1 MTIRCII
8 QIPIIALGFFL
19 LLVSVKGQS
28 LTIHQAVEI
37 EVPTEKGRSYQIQAS
52 ADLQTW
58 VSLGDP
64 FRGTG
69 EIETKSLRA
78 QSSGQFFRSVQISL
92 PPSEM
97 EDVIFQHSTLGAL
110 LLGIYEGDLSFDRLL
125 ERGNFGLGTFQGVDG
140 ELVVLDGEAYRIRVD
155 GMVSTVTPQT
165 QTPFAVV
172 THFESDLV
180 FELTGIDSMESLGVA
195 IDERLPSKN
204 LLYAIKV
211 TGIYDE
217 LTTRSV
223 PAQERPYPPLVDV
236 VANQTTFDLAGNSGT
251 MVGFRLPA
259 YLSALNATGYH
270 FHFVNDARTQGGHVL
285 ELGAAK
291 LRVEVDVCQGLEM
304 SLPENEDFLLAPF
317 E

>member
-1 MTIRCII
+1 MTIPCFIR
-8 QIPIIALGFFL
+8 IPIIALGFL
-19 LLVSVKGQS
+19 LLSTSLEGQS

-37 EVPTEKGRSYQIQAS
+37 EVPTEQGRSYQIQTS
-52 ADLQTW
+52 TDLLTW
-58 VSLGDP
+58 VPLGDP

-69 EIETKSLRA
+69 KIETRSLRA
-78 QSSGQFFRSVQISL
+78 QPSGQFFRSVQVSL

-97 EDVIFQHSTLGAL
+97 EEVVFQHSTLGAL
-110 LLGIYEGDLSFDRLL
+110 LLGVYEGDLSFERLL
-125 ERGNFGLGTFQGVDG
+125 ERGDFGLGTFQGVDG
-140 ELVVLDGEAYRIRVD
+140 ELVILDGEAYRIRVD
-155 GMVSTVTPQT
+155 GTVSKVTPQT
-165 QTPFAVV
+165 LTPFAVV

-180 FELTGIDSMESLGVA
+180 FDLTGIDSMESLGVA
-195 IDERLPSKN
+195 IDEHLPSEN

-211 TGIYDE
+211 TGMYDG

-251 MVGFRLPA
+251 MVGFRLPE

-285 ELGAAK
+285 ELGAAE
-291 LRVEVDVCQGLEM
+291 LRVEVDVCLGLEM
-304 SLPENEDFLLAPF
+304 SLPENEDFLLAPL